1 MPLETTLCRHPCPA
15 RPGLQL
21 ETRLPLGTLL
31 RSHLG
36 SQISRGN
43 GFRKTQ
49 WFLRLFQPP
58 LHLFVA
64 SLEPGIAG
72 PEDTKTRS
80 QGARFRIQTS
90 LRRPLQKE
98 IWGGGPG
105 QTRTA
110 TALRGGFTD
119 R

>member
-1 MPLETTLCRHPCPA
+1 M
-15 RPGLQL
+15 
-21 ETRLPLGTLL
+21 GTLL

-49 WFLRLFQPP
+49 WFLRLFQPL

-80 QGARFRIQTS
+80 QGPGFEYRLPFGGLS
-90 LRRPLQKE
+90 KKE
-98 IWGGGPG
+98 VWDGGSG
-105 QTRTA
+105 QI
-110 TALRGGFTD
+110 
-119 R
+119 